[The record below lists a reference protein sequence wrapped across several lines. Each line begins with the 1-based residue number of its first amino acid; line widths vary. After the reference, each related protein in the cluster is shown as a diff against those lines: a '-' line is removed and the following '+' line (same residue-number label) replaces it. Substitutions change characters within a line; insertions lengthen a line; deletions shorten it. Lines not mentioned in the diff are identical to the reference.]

1 MTGTSSTDKLIH
13 TEIPV
18 TGMHCASCVARVE
31 KIIQDVP
38 GVAEVSVNLATN
50 TAALEHKSSDFDIAA
65 VVSALA
71 KGGYPAQLTETRLA
85 VTGMHC
91 ASCVANI
98 EKFLLDIDGVAEAS
112 VNLTTGSGVI
122 KHLGI
127 ANLQDK
133 INKAL
138 NGSGY
143 TATIIAD
150 TAPIADP
157 ADTEFA
163 ELRRP
168 LFFSIAAAIVA
179 MALMADEH
187 FHLFHLDPEIS
198 GHIQFVLAT
207 AVYFWCGKRFHLGLW
222 HSLKRRSADMNTL
235 ISLGTSAAYF
245 YSVVAL
251 FKPSLF
257 PSTGTHPEFYF
268 DTAIMI
274 IALILLGRYLE
285 ARARSRSSH
294 AIRKLLEARPDQANV
309 IASAGAEII
318 KRSEELQVGDIVRI
332 RPGER
337 VAADG
342 TIITGAGAL
351 DESMLTGEA
360 LPVDKQIGDSV
371 TGGTINTSGSFDFRV
386 DTPQSDSRL
395 NKIAAM
401 VRQALSSKPQ
411 IQKLVDKIAS
421 VFVPIVIAL
430 SLLTLVVW
438 LLAGAEFSF
447 ALKSFIAILIIACP
461 CALGL
466 ATPVAI
472 MVGVGRGASL
482 GILFRNSDSLE
493 QIGKVKTIFFDKTG
507 TLTEGKFRV
516 GQISAFGIP
525 EPELLALAA
534 SVESK
539 SEHPLAKAFVEHAQS
554 LGVQLQ
560 PAQDFVSLPGAG
572 AGATVSGKNV
582 LLGNHQLFR
591 DRKIDF
597 APAGETTAAGSGS
610 SGRSVMYIAV
620 DGVMSGVVTFE
631 DTVKA
636 EAADAI
642 RQLRELDIDVAMITG
657 DNAASANQV
666 AKSVGIA
673 RVNAELLP
681 AQKLDA
687 IVAAKSNG
695 LVAMVGD
702 GINDAPALAASD
714 VGIALSSGSDIAVET
729 AAVTL
734 TARDLRKVPQVIRLA
749 AATVRNVKQNLFWAF
764 FYNVITIPVAA
775 GVLYPAFEIQLS
787 PILAAGAMSLSS
799 VFVVTNALRLRR
811 FN

>member
-1 MTGTSSTDKLIH
+1 MTGTSSTNKLNH

-31 KIIQDVP
+31 KIIKDVP

-50 TAALEHKSSDFDIAA
+50 TAALEHKSSKFDIAT

-71 KGGYPAQLTETRLA
+71 KGGYPAKLTETRLA
-85 VTGMHC
+85 ITGMHC

-98 EKFLLDIDGVAEAS
+98 EKFLLDIEGIAEAS

-285 ARARSRSSH
+285 AKARSRSSH
-294 AIRKLLEARPDQANV
+294 AIRKLLEARPDEANV
-309 IASAGAEII
+309 VLPGSEIS
-318 KRSEELQVGDIVRI
+318 KRSEDLQVGDIVRI

-411 IQKLVDKIAS
+411 IQRLVDKIAS
-421 VFVPIVIAL
+421 VFVPIGIAL
-430 SLLTLVVW
+430 SLVTLVVW

-482 GILFRNSDSLE
+482 GILFRSSDSLE

-507 TLTEGKFRV
+507 TLTEGRFRIA
-516 GQISAFGIP
+516 QISAFGIP

-539 SEHPLAKAFVEHAQS
+539 SEHPLARAFIEHAQS
-554 LGVQLQ
+554 FGVQFQ
-560 PAQDFVSLPGAG
+560 PVTDFVSLPGAG
-572 AGATVSGKNV
+572 AGAKVSGKNV

-597 APAGETTAAGSGS
+597 APAGEAAVAASGS

-620 DGVMSGVVTFE
+620 DGVVAGVVMFE

-642 RQLRELDIDVAMITG
+642 RQLRELDIDVAMISG
-657 DNAASANQV
+657 DNVASANHV

-673 RVNAELLP
+673 RVHPELLP

-714 VGIALSSGSDIAVET
+714 VGIALASGSDIAVET

-749 AATVRNVKQNLFWAF
+749 SATVRNVKQNLFWAF